1 MNILIFSQHFWP
13 ENFRINDIAIKL
25 SKKNN
30 VYVVSSW
37 PNYNFKSTRK
47 IFKYG
52 FENFKGLRIIRV
64 PTLKRKK
71 NEKYNIVL
79 NYLSYILGSLF
90 IKKYIENVKFDA
102 VISYATSPIYQSI
115 PAIIYSK
122 LNKSKLFLWVQ
133 DLWPNVLKDLNIIKN
148 IFILKILKI
157 SVEYLYKKSDVIL
170 AQSEKIRDIIKKSK
184 KETIL
189 FYNPSN
195 IKKFK
200 RHKID
205 LKKNKK
211 IIFAGN
217 IGKAQG
223 LENLVEIGKF
233 IKQKKLLIHFEI
245 IGEGSNKKY
254 LQNLVK
260 DSGLNKII
268 IFRNYMKTA
277 QLEKHL
283 LKAHGLLVSLGN
295 GEALSV
301 TIPAKFQTYIAY
313 GKPIFTLGDNIVS
326 NIVKKHKIGF
336 TLNKNNFKRSI
347 NSFLKIN
354 TNRMN
359 KITLTCENL
368 YKKDYELNKS
378 VSELEKLIF
387 KMTKKNKL

>member
-189 FYNPSN
+189 FY
-195 IKKFK
+195 
-200 RHKID
+200 
-205 LKKNKK
+205 
-211 IIFAGN
+211 IF
-217 IGKAQG
+217 
-223 LENLVEIGKF
+223 
-233 IKQKKLLIHFEI
+233 
-245 IGEGSNKKY
+245 
-254 LQNLVK
+254 
-260 DSGLNKII
+260 
-268 IFRNYMKTA
+268 
-277 QLEKHL
+277 
-283 LKAHGLLVSLGN
+283 
-295 GEALSV
+295 
-301 TIPAKFQTYIAY
+301 
-313 GKPIFTLGDNIVS
+313 
-326 NIVKKHKIGF
+326 
-336 TLNKNNFKRSI
+336 
-347 NSFLKIN
+347 
-354 TNRMN
+354 
-359 KITLTCENL
+359 
-368 YKKDYELNKS
+368 
-378 VSELEKLIF
+378 
-387 KMTKKNKL
+387 